1 MKSTCRSCQREYRRD
16 WRLRN
21 VERERAESLVWYCED
36 TERAQRNHREW
47 YRRNSVPSRTAAR
60 QWQINN
66 PERVRINLARR
77 RATLLAAATA
87 EFTPKQLAQRWAYYV
102 DKCWICRAEA
112 TETDHVNPLTKGGA
126 HMLCNLRPICS
137 SCNYRKRDRWPL
149 ALVMER
155 FAA

>member
-1 MKSTCRSCQREYRRD
+1 LKSTCRSCQREYRRD

-21 VERERAESLVWYCED
+21 VERERAKSLVWYCEN
-36 TERAQRNHREW
+36 TERAQRNHRD
-47 YRRNSVPSRTAAR
+47 
-60 QWQINN
+60 N

-87 EFTPKQLAQRWAYYV
+87 EFTPKQLAQRWAYYG

-112 TETDHVNPLTKGGA
+112 TETDHVKPLTKGGT